1 MGFIIMLAGCSS
13 MPRHAVRLDKV
24 LREKIGK
31 PIYDTKIYRCTMGA
45 HRGASVQYTENTLD
59 AIKAARYNKKYAF
72 IEFDVQYTKDKR
84 LIVFHDKSLL
94 RLYGK
99 REKISDT
106 DYEELRRLTDNK
118 IAAYDDI
125 INAAGNK
132 KKINIEIKS
141 QGHTEEN
148 QRIVDFIVHDMTKRK
163 RIKDLLISSISGDV
177 VKYTNERYPEVA
189 TGQIFWMKSSTY
201 LPLDFLTEGLYG
213 KIRETKADY
222 LMLHVANLHNIDSLL
237 DLKPKDKTIIFWDFN
252 DTMYLIHKD
261 FSDRLW
267 GNSGIKTYYNHIK
280 YNIFSLFRRN
290 KHGKAA
296 D

>member
-13 MPRHAVRLDKV
+13 MPKHAISLDEV

-59 AIKAARYNKKYAF
+59 AIKAARYSNKYAF
-72 IEFDVQYTKDKR
+72 IEIDVQYAKDKR
-84 LIVFHDKSLL
+84 LIVFHDKSLF

-99 REKISDT
+99 LGKISDT
-106 DYEELRRLTDNK
+106 DYEELRKLTDGK

-125 INAAGNK
+125 INAVGNK
-132 KKINIEIKS
+132 KVNIEVKS
-141 QGHTEEN
+141 QGNTEED
-148 QRIVDFIVHDMTKRK
+148 QKIVDFIVQDTTKRK

-177 VKYTNERYPEVA
+177 VKYTNEKYPEVA
-189 TGQIFWMKSSTY
+189 TGQIFWIKSSTY

-267 GNSGIKTYYNHIK
+267 GDSGIKTYYNHIK

-290 KHGKAA
+290 KYRKA
-296 D
+296 DK